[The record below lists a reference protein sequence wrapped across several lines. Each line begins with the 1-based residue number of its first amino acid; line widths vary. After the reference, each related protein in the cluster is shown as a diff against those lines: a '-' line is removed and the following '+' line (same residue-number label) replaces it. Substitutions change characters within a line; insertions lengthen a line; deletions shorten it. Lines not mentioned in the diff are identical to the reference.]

1 MRWGK
6 DQEERAA
13 CTRKAQD
20 AYAQARQAMEKAA
33 GAEAAADAML
43 ARAEEM
49 MAEIAALRGRVA
61 TLECAVDDA
70 TMPRRTKSPTPTRK
84 AA

>member
-33 GAEAAADAML
+33 AAEAAADAAL

-49 MAEIAALRGRVA
+49 MAEIAALRGRIA
-61 TLECAVDDA
+61 TLERAVDDA
-70 TMPRRTKSPTPTRK
+70 TMLRRTKSPTPTRK